1 MHTLVSEDT
10 VNTTRSC
17 NPRGSLLNALDRS
30 QQAFLK
36 HHKKFNST
44 QHIDRVKHVC
54 NILENFF
61 NCKVTYFTY
70 RGLGKFAKKPFEN
83 IKIEQVGHILNRSST
98 KSKNDN
104 LYAPLLA
111 LGNVEVVSKNGHL
124 IVRVY

>member
-1 MHTLVSEDT
+1 MNTLVYEDT

-30 QQAFLK
+30 EQAFLK
-36 HHKKFNST
+36 HHKKFNSKT
-44 QHIDRVKHVC
+44 HIDRVARVC
-54 NILENFF
+54 DILENFF
-61 NCKVTYFTY
+61 NFKVTYLTY

-83 IKIEQVGHILNRSST
+83 VKIEQVGHILNRRTT
-98 KSKNDN
+98 KVKNDD

-111 LGNVEVVSKNGHL
+111 LGNIEVVSKNGHL